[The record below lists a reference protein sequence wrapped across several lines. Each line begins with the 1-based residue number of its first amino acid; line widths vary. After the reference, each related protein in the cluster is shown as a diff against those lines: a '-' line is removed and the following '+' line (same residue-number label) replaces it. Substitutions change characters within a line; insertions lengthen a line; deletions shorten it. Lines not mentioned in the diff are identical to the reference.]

1 LTGEAGKEVLI
12 PLTEMFRRF
21 HINGRTG
28 PVVYALSAIEI
39 ALWDIAGKLASSP
52 IASFLGGAPREL
64 TAYASLLRYA
74 EPELVASAIGSTSGL
89 VSLPS
94 LVTAHNGCALL
105 WNHQTGRQ
113 MEKG

>member
-39 ALWDIAGKLASSP
+39 ALWDIAGKACVVADRIVS
-52 IASFLGGAPREL
+52 GGRAARADRLREP
-64 TAYASLLRYA
+64 AALRGTR
-74 EPELVASAIGSTSGL
+74 V
-89 VSLPS
+89 
-94 LVTAHNGCALL
+94 
-105 WNHQTGRQ
+105 GRICYR
-113 MEKG
+113 KHFRLS